1 MTLVMSQ
8 PTVAPTAPGR
18 LGQASSAPELLAY
31 LEALGRWRDARH
43 AELQRVDAAALRA
56 DDADSY
62 TADLALVMSMWQAVS
77 DRHDKLVK
85 VFDSGRA
92 DRQAR
97 EEMSRLIWGRL
108 DGALGVSLV
117 EATRLCDSLTATLRA
132 RLAFDPMAG
141 DVAGRIA
148 AVRAGLYRC
157 AEVVKQ
163 HRGIGADV
171 AGRVDVLQRRV
182 AELGRRAQEG
192 ADVSGPFALLEAD
205 AARLERD
212 LIVAAAGMADL
223 ARDRDAARA
232 QRDRLEER
240 EDALRLVAER
250 CAAEIVAPPRLAVPD
265 LDALGPVPEERA
277 ALDAYRAKLEQ
288 VAAAVA
294 FAESAYAAPLAERV
308 ALRARLKA
316 TADATAGAT
325 ATTTVVIGTGAGGG
339 AAPALAT
346 ALAAVTDAARSVLDA
361 VPCDLDA
368 ARRLMAA
375 REALIQQAPQRRAS
389 R

>member
-8 PTVAPTAPGR
+8 PTIAPAPPGR
-18 LGQASSAPELLAY
+18 LGQASPAPELLAY
-31 LEALGRWRDARH
+31 LQALGAWRDGRH

-56 DDADSY
+56 KDADSY

-132 RLAFDPMAG
+132 RLSFDPMAG
-141 DVAGRIA
+141 DVAGRIT

-157 AEVVKQ
+157 SELVAQ
-163 HRGIGADV
+163 HRGIGADI

-212 LIVAAAGMADL
+212 LIVTAAGMADL

-232 QRDRLEER
+232 HRDRLEER

-250 CAAEIVAPPRLAVPD
+250 CAAEIAAPPRLAVPD
-265 LDALGPVPEERA
+265 LDALGPVPEDRA

-288 VAAAVA
+288 VAAAIA
-294 FAESAYAAPLAERV
+294 FAESAYVAPLAERV
-308 ALRARLKA
+308 ALRARLA
-316 TADATAGAT
+316 GTAGAT
-325 ATTTVVIGTGAGGG
+325 ATTTVPVGTRTGTGPGAGPSL
-339 AAPALAT
+339 AA

-375 REALIQQAPQRRAS
+375 REALIQQAPPRRAS

>member
-1 MTLVMSQ
+1 
-8 PTVAPTAPGR
+8 
-18 LGQASSAPELLAY
+18 
-31 LEALGRWRDARH
+31 
-43 AELQRVDAAALRA
+43 VDAAALRA
-56 DDADSY
+56 SDAESY

-77 DRHDKLVK
+77 DRHDRLVK

-92 DRQAR
+92 DTKAR

-108 DGALGVSLV
+108 DGSGGVSLV

-141 DVAGRIA
+141 DVAGRVA

-157 AEVVKQ
+157 TELVAR
-163 HRGIGADV
+163 HRGIGSDV
-171 AGRVDVLQRRV
+171 AARVDVLQRRV
-182 AELGRRAQEG
+182 AELGRRAAEG
-192 ADVSGPFALLEAD
+192 ADVTGPFGVLEAD

-232 QRDRLEER
+232 QRDRLEAR

-250 CAAEIVAPPRLAVPD
+250 CAAEIAAPPRLAVPD

-277 ALDAYRAKLEQ
+277 ALDAYRARLEQ
-288 VAAAVA
+288 VAAAIA

-308 ALRARLKA
+308 ALRARLA
-316 TADATAGAT
+316 GTAGAT
-325 ATTTVVIGTGAGGG
+325 ATSATTTAPVATAGATS
-339 AAPALAT
+339 LAT
-346 ALAAVTDAARSVLDA
+346 ALAAVTEAARTVLET

-375 REALIQQAPQRRAS
+375 REALIAAPAAPDRSQGRRP